1 MPLRGPPESDR
12 MQYQVHGILI
22 LELRSKLAPSLG
34 LCGEARRHDCR
45 LLPQRLNPGAFR
57 KGAVA
62 DSIEHR
68 GEGISSRAGQGLIEY
83 RLAVFLK
90 QFEFAFRQVGC
101 DVVEKFLFP
110 QPETRQGCEDT
121 ARVAQFQ

>member
-1 MPLRGPPESDR
+1 MPLGGPPESER
-12 MQYQVHGILI
+12 LQSQVDGLLL
-22 LELRSKLAPSLG
+22 LELPSKPAPSLG
-34 LCGEARRHDCR
+34 LWGEARRYDCR

-68 GEGISSRAGQGLIEY
+68 GEGISSRAGQGLVVY
-83 RLAVFLK
+83 RLAVFPK